1 MTRYQLLRLI
11 RRLLGLHL
19 PGFRYDWMPR
29 TDDGYKELVVFVNSG
44 DVLYRVEITIERL
57 Q

>member
-11 RRLLGLHL
+11 RRLLGKL
-19 PGFRYDWMPR
+19 PGWHHDWMPR
-29 TDDGYKELVVFVNSG
+29 TDDGYKELYIFVG
-44 DVLYRVEITIERL
+44 DDAGAYYRVEITIERL